1 MNTQV
6 VIPQVEYMSTDFED
20 QTNFADAPS
29 GTLSEDTSQEALD
42 KAKQV
47 ASQVFG
53 RLGEAPD
60 YIFGIF
66 NEYKRPITVIGL
78 VVGALITVK
87 TTFAVLGAINDIPVL
102 SPMFELIGLL
112 YSGWFIYR
120 YLLKAET
127 RSELVKSLTST
138 KDQILGKD

>member
-1 MNTQV
+1 MTTQV
-6 VIPQVEYMSTDFED
+6 VIPQVTDMSTEFED
-20 QTNFADAPS
+20 QTNFADTPS
-29 GTLSEDTSQEALD
+29 GTLSEDTTQEAMD

-47 ASQVFG
+47 AAQVFG

-66 NEYKRPITVIGL
+66 NEYKRPLTVIGL

-87 TTFAVLGAINDIPVL
+87 TTFAVLAAINDIPVL
-102 SPMFELIGLL
+102 SPLFELIGLL
-112 YSGWFIYR
+112 FSGWFIYR

-127 RSELVKSLTST
+127 RTELMKSLNST